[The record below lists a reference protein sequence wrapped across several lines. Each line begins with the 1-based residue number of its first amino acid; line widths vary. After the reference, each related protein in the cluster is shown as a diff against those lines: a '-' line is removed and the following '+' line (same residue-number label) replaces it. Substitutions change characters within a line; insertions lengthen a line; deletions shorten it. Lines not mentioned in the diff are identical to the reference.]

1 MFRSILCCALALVP
15 SASVALDLDEALRI
29 AESRSPQL
37 AAQRAATRSAEAL
50 IPAAGQNPDP
60 KLVFGIDNVPAD
72 GGERWSLTAD
82 FMTMRRVGV
91 MQDFVRAGKREAR
104 EAKASADALRE
115 AAMVEVQRADLYRD
129 VALAWFEKHYA
140 ERASVLLG
148 ALANEAELQ
157 ASTAQAGIASGKL
170 TAADA
175 LGARI
180 MIASLADR
188 RAESDRKSLRAAAML
203 SRWLGTEASD
213 ATGKAPDIFTFSHHN
228 LGNEADFSLHPH
240 VAMYAPIEAAA
251 EAELK
256 LAQVA
261 TQPDW
266 SVELSYA
273 QRGSAYSNM
282 VSVMVRMDL
291 PLFASRR
298 QDPVTLSKSRQL
310 EQVRAQAEDALRRHV
325 SELRAAGGDWQVAR
339 ARVERYRKEIVPLV
353 EERARLASA
362 AYEGAKADLASVLD
376 ARRGVI
382 EARLNALDAE
392 AELARAW
399 TQLAYL
405 VPERRLP

>member
-1 MFRSILCCALALVP
+1 
-15 SASVALDLDEALRI
+15 
-29 AESRSPQL
+29 
-37 AAQRAATRSAEAL
+37 
-50 IPAAGQNPDP
+50 
-60 KLVFGIDNVPAD
+60 
-72 GGERWSLTAD
+72 
-82 FMTMRRVGV
+82 
-91 MQDFVRAGKREAR
+91 
-104 EAKASADALRE
+104 
-115 AAMVEVQRADLYRD
+115 
-129 VALAWFEKHYA
+129 
-140 ERASVLLG
+140 
-148 ALANEAELQ
+148 
-157 ASTAQAGIASGKL
+157 
-170 TAADA
+170 
-175 LGARI
+175 
-180 MIASLADR
+180 
-188 RAESDRKSLRAAAML
+188 ML

-325 SELRAAGGDWQVAR
+325 SELRAAGGDWQGAQ
-339 ARVERYRKEIVPLV
+339 ARVMRDRKEIVSV
-353 EERARLASA
+353 GG
-362 AYEGAKADLASVLD
+362 EGAGS
-376 ARRGVI
+376 
-382 EARLNALDAE
+382 
-392 AELARAW
+392 
-399 TQLAYL
+399 
-405 VPERRLP
+405 